1 MLEREN
7 LRVNNTSYLTHLSC
21 SNCLTDYPPDC
32 LQTYCHNCT
41 APLLAQY
48 DLQSA
53 KGHLNRDSFST
64 RTKGMWRWS
73 EFLPIYD
80 YANIISLG
88 EGDTPLLNLTSISE
102 ELGMSKLL
110 LKEEALNP
118 TGSFKARGMSAA
130 VSKAKELGID
140 KIVLPSA
147 GNAAG
152 ALAAYA
158 ARAHMETLVYMPEN
172 TPVPNIAESRLM
184 GARVELVD
192 GLIDIAGLYAEEQS
206 DHKGLYN
213 LSTFKEPY
221 RVEGKKI
228 LGYEIA
234 EALGWSLPEVILYPT
249 GGGTGLVGMWK
260 AFKELLNLGWLE
272 SSALP
277 RMIAVQA
284 EGCAP
289 VVKAFRSGAST
300 CTYWEN
306 AHTIATGLC
315 VPKSFADRIIL
326 QILHDSNGTAI
337 AVSDTEIIQA
347 QSQLALKEGINSCPE
362 GAATIAALK
371 KLLKQGNIDPNET
384 VILFNTASGL
394 KYPDL

>member
-1 MLEREN
+1 
-7 LRVNNTSYLTHLSC
+7 VNNHSYLTHLSC
-21 SNCLTDYPPDC
+21 SNCTTDYPADC
-32 LQTYCHNCT
+32 RQTYCLKCKS
-41 APLLAQY
+41 PLLAQY

-53 KGHLNRDSFST
+53 KSHLDRYSFSA

-73 EFLPIYD
+73 EFLPVYNL
-80 YANIISLG
+80 ANIISLG
-88 EGDTPLLNLTSISE
+88 EGDTPLLNLISISE
-102 ELGMSKLL
+102 ELGLSRLY

-130 VSKAKELGID
+130 VSKVKELGIQ

-147 GNAAG
+147 GNAGG

-158 ARAHMETLVYMPEN
+158 ARAHLETLIYMPEQ
-172 TPVPNIAESRLM
+172 TPGSNITESRLM
-184 GARVELVD
+184 GAQVELVD
-192 GLIDIAGLYAEEQS
+192 GLIDVAGMRAEEQS
-206 DHKGLYN
+206 TYDN
-213 LSTFKEPY
+213 WFNMSTFKEPY

-234 EALGWSLPEVILYPT
+234 ESLGWLLPDVILYPT

-272 SSALP
+272 SESLP

-289 VVKAFRSGAST
+289 VVKAFLSGAST
-300 CTYWEN
+300 CAFWES
-306 AHTIATGLC
+306 AHTIASGLC

-326 QILHDSNGTAI
+326 QILSESNGTAI
-337 AVSDTEIIQA
+337 TVSDEEIVQSR
-347 QSQLALKEGINSCPE
+347 SQLAQKEGINACPE
-362 GAATIAALK
+362 GAATLAALK
-371 KLLKQGNIDPNET
+371 KLLKQGIIEPKET

-394 KYPDL
+394 KYPSL